1 MDFTPKG
8 NEYAVHL
15 INFPPS
21 VLAAVVALADGTF
34 DIFINDALSP
44 QLRKQ
49 ALEHEIRHIDAGHL
63 YNDVYTIEE
72 MEREADGKPS
82 GRLPNV
88 FSENPPGTIPYFSSL
103 RVFRDY
109 IWAMGA
115 QYQRDK
121 RGE

>member
-1 MDFTPKG
+1 MNFTPKG
-8 NEYAVHL
+8 NEYAVHP

-21 VLAAVVALADGTF
+21 VLAAVVALGDGTF
-34 DIFINDALSP
+34 DIFINDALTP

-49 ALEHEIRHIDAGHL
+49 ALEHEIRHIDGGHL
-63 YNDVYTIEE
+63 YNDIYTIAE
-72 MEREADGKPS
+72 MEREAEGKPS

-115 QYQRDK
+115 QYRRDK